1 MAKAILGVDIGN
13 DSLKLALVK
22 GTKVKKTAIAPM
34 PKGLVREGR
43 VVSPQSMSELI
54 RKTMKANKM
63 KAQRAA
69 LILSNEVVF
78 VRNVTMPWMNP
89 EQLSY
94 NLPFEFRDYISD
106 ELKNYICD
114 YAMIS
119 TPEELQAQLETPD
132 VKDSEGEN
140 DGTND
145 GELGRKMELTAVAVQ
160 NTVMEESRSLIRMSK
175 LKMVKA
181 APTISC
187 YTGLIR
193 SLKKSGASLPEE
205 VCILDLGYQAIRMY
219 IFKGDCHEVT
229 RVLET
234 GLSSLDDVI
243 ADAYNVDIHL
253 AHTYLLTNYED
264 CQNKEF
270 CSNAY
275 GNIAVELMRALN
287 FFRFSNPDTNLS
299 DAWLCGGG
307 AAIKPLKN
315 AIMETLDL
323 EIHDAP
329 ELVLKG
335 DSIEN
340 CSSLIQAIGITMD

>member
-34 PKGLVREGR
+34 PKGLIRDGR
-43 VVSPQSMSELI
+43 VVSPQSLSELI
-54 RKTMKANKM
+54 RKTMKANKI

-78 VRNVTMPWMNP
+78 IRNVTMPWMNA
-89 EQLSY
+89 EQLAY

-106 ELKNYICD
+106 ELKNYVCD

-119 TPEELQAQLETPD
+119 TPEELQAQLEAED
-132 VKDSEGEN
+132 EQDSGEETDN
-140 DGTND
+140 SNAS
-145 GELGRKMELTAVAVQ
+145 ESGRKMELTAIAVP
-160 NTVMEESRSLIRMSK
+160 NTVMEESRALIRMSK
-175 LKMVKA
+175 LKMMKT
-181 APTISC
+181 APTISA

-193 SLKKSGASLPEE
+193 ALKKNKVSLPEE
-205 VCILDLGYQAIRMY
+205 MCILDLGYQSIRMY

-234 GLSSLDDVI
+234 GLSSLDSVI

-299 DAWLCGGG
+299 DVWLCGGG
-307 AAIKPLKN
+307 ASIKPLKN
-315 AIMETLDL
+315 TIMETLDL
-323 EIHDAP
+323 QIHDAP
-329 ELVLKG
+329 ELVQRG

>member
-22 GTKVKKTAIAPM
+22 GIKVKKTAIAPM

-43 VVSPQSMSELI
+43 IVSPQSMSELI
-54 RKTMKANKM
+54 RKTMKANKI
-63 KAQRAA
+63 KAQKAA

-78 VRNVTMPWMNP
+78 VRNVTMPWMNA
-89 EQLSY
+89 EQLAY

-106 ELKNYICD
+106 ELKNYVCD

-119 TPEELQAQLETPD
+119 TPEELQKQTETEESPD
-132 VKDSEGEN
+132 EGAP
-140 DGTND
+140 GAG
-145 GELGRKMELTAVAVQ
+145 GEELSRRMELTAVAVQ
-160 NTVMEESRSLIRMSK
+160 NTVMDESRDLIRMSK
-175 LKMVKA
+175 MKMLRA

-187 YTGLIR
+187 YAGLIR
-193 SLKKSGASLPEE
+193 AMKKGGASLPEE
-205 VCILDLGYQAIRMY
+205 LCILDLGYQAIRMY
-219 IFKGDCHEVT
+219 IFKEDCHEVT

-234 GLSSLDDVI
+234 GLSSLDEVI

-287 FFRFSNPDTNLS
+287 FFRFSNPDSHLA
-299 DAWLCGGG
+299 DVWLCGGG
-307 AAIKPLKN
+307 ASIGPLKN

-323 EIHDAP
+323 EIHEAP
-329 ELVLKG
+329 ELVPKG